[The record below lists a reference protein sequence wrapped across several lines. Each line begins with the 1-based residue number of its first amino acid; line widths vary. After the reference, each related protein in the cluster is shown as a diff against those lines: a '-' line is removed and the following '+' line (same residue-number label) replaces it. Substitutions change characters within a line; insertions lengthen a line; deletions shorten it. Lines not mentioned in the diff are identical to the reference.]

1 VADCSRRNAL
11 AAIVAGALTFALC
24 NGCSSTPNKGG
35 QPSSPPPV
43 SKPVDIT
50 EKNTADRTEAMQ
62 DVKGAKQ
69 KRVLLISKPSISP
82 AKAGPGGII
91 VQVLEYTVLAPK
103 ESEAV
108 KLTQIIRITNHK
120 DIEIDLLNR
129 ELERKQG
136 KYVSQ
141 VKVVLPRNLD
151 PGTYELQTLIVWG
164 DLSKTAKGEF
174 RLSP

>member
-1 VADCSRRNAL
+1 MANFSKREAL
-11 AAIVAGALTFALC
+11 ASIVAGALVFTIC
-24 NGCSSTPNKGG
+24 IGCSIAPGKGG
-35 QPSSPPPV
+35 QTPSPPT
-43 SKPVDIT
+43 SKPVVIT
-50 EKNTADRTEAMQ
+50 ETNTADRTEAMQ

-82 AKAGPGGII
+82 ATISPGGIV

-103 ESEAV
+103 ESESA
-108 KLTQIIRITNHK
+108 KLTQIVRITNRK

-136 KYVSQ
+136 TYMSQ
-141 VKVVLPRNLD
+141 LKVVLPRDLD